1 MTLLP
6 WIVTVVAVAAVIR
19 WLSPTAGAAHASGG
33 GDRALELLRER
44 YARDEIDK
52 QEFDAKRPDLGG

>member
-1 MTLLP
+1 M
-6 WIVTVVAVAAVIR
+6 TVVAVAAVIR